1 MTGLSG
7 DDQMLGPCVTAIT
20 EPKYDHMPQSQ
31 RLAPQAS
38 QRPRARVRN
47 RVLVASINTQVT
59 CEEG

>member
-38 QRPRARVRN
+38 QLSRAESET
-47 RVLVASINTQVT
+47 VLVASINTQGT